1 MINSLEKEFSLEI
14 SKYIKDLL
22 QEGSLEKVI
31 SSLKKELFDS
41 FELLKEMREKVTI
54 GQLGLEEF
62 QKRKL
67 KIEQR
72 IDDLSNRLVYLKKAG
87 EQAPL
92 IDESVQK
99 DAELLL
105 NEYQVEKI
113 VMLMINAIGM
123 VERRELELRERMEAF
138 EEELNLIKSFILS
151 KPATLQ
157 GITQLPSQMPPP
169 LPPQTPSRSFSSQPP
184 PSVPSSQAASGI
196 PPSQELPQV
205 SPVSGPSEDEISAF
219 RKKLLKPPPK
229 KEEPKS
235 APISIR
241 SSLIMEMKEFFGSA
255 IKEVEEDKLDLHER
269 EGESERTT
277 EEEKGESDKD
287 KILEKKVE
295 VSDGKKRAIVSEER
309 NKRDDKK
316 EERTGKED
324 ELVLVLE
331 EDGEPDKKEKEK
343 KKLDPNLSEVKKSKR
358 R

>member
-1 MINSLEKEFSLEI
+1 LINSLEKEFSLEI

-22 QEGSLEKVI
+22 QEGSLEKVN
-31 SSLKKELFDS
+31 SSLKKELFES

-92 IDESVQK
+92 VDESVQK
-99 DAELLL
+99 EAELLL

-205 SPVSGPSEDEISAF
+205 SPGNGPSEDEISAF
-219 RKKLLKPPPK
+219 RKKLLRPPPK

-255 IKEVEEDKLDLHER
+255 IKEVEEDK
-269 EGESERTT
+269 RTT

-331 EDGEPDKKEKEK
+331 EDGEPDKKEKER

-358 R
+358 QKRVKE

>member
-1 MINSLEKEFSLEI
+1 LINSLEKEFSLEI

-22 QEGSLEKVI
+22 QEGSLEKVN
-31 SSLKKELFDS
+31 SSLKKELFES

-92 IDESVQK
+92 VDESVQK
-99 DAELLL
+99 EAELLL

-205 SPVSGPSEDEISAF
+205 SPVNGPSEDEISAF
-219 RKKLLKPPPK
+219 RKKLLRPPPK

-255 IKEVEEDKLDLHER
+255 IKEVEEDK
-269 EGESERTT
+269 RTT

-331 EDGEPDKKEKEK
+331 EDGEPDKKEKER

-358 R
+358 QKRVKGKKE

>member
-1 MINSLEKEFSLEI
+1 LEI

-22 QEGSLEKVI
+22 QEGSLEKVN
-31 SSLKKELFDS
+31 SSLKKELFES

-92 IDESVQK
+92 VDESVQK
-99 DAELLL
+99 EAELLL

-205 SPVSGPSEDEISAF
+205 SPVNGPSEDEISAF
-219 RKKLLKPPPK
+219 RKKLLRPPPK

-255 IKEVEEDKLDLHER
+255 IKEVEVDK
-269 EGESERTT
+269 RTT

-331 EDGEPDKKEKEK
+331 EDGEPDKKEKER

-358 R
+358 QKRVKE

>member
-1 MINSLEKEFSLEI
+1 MEI

-92 IDESVQK
+92 VDESVQK
-99 DAELLL
+99 EAELLL

-151 KPATLQ
+151 NPATLQ

-205 SPVSGPSEDEISAF
+205 SPGNGPSEDEISAF
-219 RKKLLKPPPK
+219 RKKLLRPPPK

-255 IKEVEEDKLDLHER
+255 IKEVEEDK
-269 EGESERTT
+269 RTT

-331 EDGEPDKKEKEK
+331 EDGEPDKKEKER

-358 R
+358 QKRVKE